1 MNPLTATCALAL
13 LLAYPLPASAADSER
28 EANTVILDEKRVAH
42 LNLETA
48 EAEESTMEQTL
59 QVLGRIEV
67 LSGKKAVVSSRIPG
81 RATTVIALPDMKC
94 EEGDELVWIESRQ
107 PGDPPPVV
115 RLDAPMSGIIGAVNV
130 ATGQPVSPEMSLVEI
145 YDLSVVEAKAAV
157 PEHLSGKLVKGQKA
171 RIRVPA
177 WPDKIFEAELAHIGV
192 EADTSSGTVEA
203 AFHVQNPD
211 TALRPGM
218 RAEFSIITGE
228 RENVMLIPV
237 SALLGSA
244 AERFVYVK
252 DFDIPHA
259 FVKSAVVTGERN
271 DTRVEIISGVLPGDE
286 VVTRGAYAL
295 SFAGKGSVSLKEA
308 LDAAHGHAHNEDGS
322 EMSAEDKAKAEA
334 AKGGDGHSH
343 DDGHDHEGVSK
354 DPLRPFLILTSVL
367 LLVLLIL
374 SMVFRPAR
382 KSD

>member
-1 MNPLTATCALAL
+1 MNSFPASCALVL
-13 LLAYPLPASAADSER
+13 LVAFPLSAAAADSER

-48 EAEESTMEQTL
+48 EAEESTLEQTL
-59 QVLGRIEV
+59 QALGRIEV
-67 LSGKKAVVSSRIPG
+67 LPGKKAVVSSRIPG

-115 RLDAPMSGIIGAVNV
+115 RLDAPMSGIIGTVNV

-145 YDLSVVEAKAAV
+145 YDLSVVEASAAV
-157 PEHLSGKLVKGQKA
+157 PEHLAGKLAKGQKA

-177 WPDKIFEAELAHIGV
+177 WPDKVFEAELAHLGV
-192 EADTSSGTVEA
+192 EADRASGTVEA

-211 TALRPGM
+211 MQLRPGM

-228 RENVMLIPV
+228 RENVMLVPA
-237 SALLGSA
+237 SAVQGSA

-271 DTRVEIISGVLPGDE
+271 DTHVEIVSGVLPGDE
-286 VVTRGAYAL
+286 VVIRGAYAL

-308 LDAAHGHAHNEDGS
+308 MDAAHGHAHNEDGS
-322 EMSAEDKAKAEA
+322 EMSAADKAKAEA
-334 AKGGDGHSH
+334 AKAGDGHDH
-343 DDGHDHEGVSK
+343 EHEGVSK